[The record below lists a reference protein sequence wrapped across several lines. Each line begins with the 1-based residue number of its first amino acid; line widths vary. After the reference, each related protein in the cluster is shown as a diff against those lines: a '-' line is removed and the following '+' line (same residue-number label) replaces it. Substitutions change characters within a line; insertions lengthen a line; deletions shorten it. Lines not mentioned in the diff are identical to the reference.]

1 MARHLIISL
10 QAWVTRRQTQDK
22 TASCDQLKLA
32 GYSTR
37 RKSGLTRPFAPIILR
52 VFKPNRVFT
61 GRFQTP
67 MPASTDPSF
76 IGIEL
81 CGPKLR
87 GATVHGEGVIA
98 NRAEMVVQPDGLI
111 GQVAELVNV
120 LRQDGL
126 SVGAVGLA
134 IPGLVNRESD
144 RVITSNYLTPKVR
157 ENLHAEL
164 MQATGLQVE
173 LENDA
178 NAAAFGEYNA
188 GAGRGGRDM
197 FYITIGQGIGGAII
211 LDGKLWTGSSGFA
224 GEVGHI
230 TIDTEGSECICGNK
244 GCLETVASAPNI
256 VRRANERLNRDSTS
270 SLSRLAMNKNFTADD
285 MANEAMEGDDF
296 AAMMIERT
304 GRYIGT
310 GVASVIN
317 LLNIERIVL
326 GGGVMKA
333 GDLILNPIIQ
343 EAKRRAFQPCF
354 EATTIMA
361 ASLGED
367 AATIGAALLARDAS

>member
-1 MARHLIISL
+1 M
-10 QAWVTRRQTQDK
+10 
-22 TASCDQLKLA
+22 
-32 GYSTR
+32 
-37 RKSGLTRPFAPIILR
+37 LR
-52 VFKPNRVFT
+52 VSNELQLIA
-61 GRFQTP
+61 GRSQTT
-67 MPASTDPSF
+67 MPPGTDPTF

-81 CGPKLR
+81 CGSKLR
-87 GATVHGEGVIA
+87 GARVDNEGVISE
-98 NRAEMVVQPDGLI
+98 RTEVVVQPESFVA
-111 GQVAELVNV
+111 QVSELVNA
-120 LRQDGL
+120 LRRDG
-126 SVGAVGLA
+126 SNVGAVGIA
-134 IPGLVNRESD
+134 IPGLVNRQSD
-144 RVITSNYLTPKVR
+144 RVITSSYLPPKVR
-157 ENLHAEL
+157 ENLHAEV
-164 MQATGLQVE
+164 MEATGLRIE

-178 NAAAFGEYNA
+178 NAAAYGEFKV
-188 GAGRGGRDM
+188 GAGRGSRDM

-230 TIDTEGSECICGNK
+230 TIDTEGSECVCGNT

-256 VRRANERLNRDSTS
+256 VRRANERLHRDSTS
-270 SLSRLAMNKNFTADD
+270 SLSRLAMNKDFTADD
-285 MANEAMEGDDF
+285 MAREAMDGDDF

-304 GRYIGT
+304 GKYIGT

-354 EATTIMA
+354 EATQIIA

-367 AATIGAALLARDAS
+367 AATIGAAMLARDSPNA